1 MASTTDRTY
10 SQPRRESGPDE
21 TESNS
26 ENRYHS
32 VRDSLEHLYNI
43 YLSHCVLCVAAAY
56 MGAAYQDSTHF
67 QFGDHHKNTPSVYT
81 GGMYIYV
88 YSMMCMLPTM
98 SL

>member
-26 ENRYHS
+26 ENRYHYHS
-32 VRDSLEHLYNI
+32 VRDSLEHLRNI
-43 YLSHCVLCVAAAY
+43 SPTVCCVWLQPTWVQPTRIAHTSSSETITRTPPLSTLEVC
-56 MGAAYQDSTHF
+56 
-67 QFGDHHKNTPSVYT
+67 
-81 GGMYIYV
+81 IYV
-88 YSMMCMLPTM
+88 YSMICMLPTM